1 MVSTIPA
8 KTETATINEKPK
20 IESIGM
26 YITKY
31 GSKKMYSDII
41 DRGINI
47 AIKIME
53 ATMTY
58 R

>member
-1 MVSTIPA
+1 MVKTIPA
-8 KTETATINEKPK
+8 NADTAIINEKPK
-20 IESIGM
+20 IESVGM
-26 YITKY
+26 YVTKY

-47 AIKIME
+47 PVKIMH
-53 ATMTY
+53 ATITY

>member
-1 MVSTIPA
+1 MVNTIPDN
-8 KTETATINEKPK
+8 TETATINEKGK
-20 IESIGM
+20 KEIIGT

-41 DRGINI
+41 DRGINKTT
-47 AIKIME
+47 KIMQ

-58 R
+58 

>member
-1 MVSTIPA
+1 MVNTIPA
-8 KTETATINEKPK
+8 NTETATINEKGK
-20 IESIGM
+20 IEIIGT

-41 DRGINI
+41 DRGINKTT
-47 AIKIME
+47 KIMQ

-58 R
+58 